1 MACLA
6 SGKSLIYQLP
16 KKRYGKVEKLTETG
30 QEIQID
36 FFLENYITKIF
47 TDLIAVDRFS
57 EWPTVEICKTSET
70 KEVTQFLSSNFNLYG
85 IPEKN
90 QIR

>member
-36 FFLENYITKIF
+36 FTGKLHNKNIHGSNCRGQIQPV
-47 TDLIAVDRFS
+47 ADRR
-57 EWPTVEICKTSET
+57 
-70 KEVTQFLSSNFNLYG
+70 NL
-85 IPEKN
+85 
-90 QIR
+90 